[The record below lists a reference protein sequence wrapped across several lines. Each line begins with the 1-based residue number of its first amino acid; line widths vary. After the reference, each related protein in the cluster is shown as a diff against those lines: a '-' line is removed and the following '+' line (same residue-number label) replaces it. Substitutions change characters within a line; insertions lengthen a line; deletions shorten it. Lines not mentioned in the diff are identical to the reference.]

1 MTNAV
6 ANTSSINSV
15 AVMTYDTLPTVTS
28 GFGGTGVQVLGSQT
42 GIFRVIFGGTAGNSG
57 VFTFPFAAPNG
68 WLVQGYDIT
77 NGTML
82 FLQQTAYTTTT
93 ATMNSYSITT
103 GAPANMSS
111 GDTLVFTAEPF

>member
-1 MTNAV
+1 MEHLEGTYV
-6 ANTSSINSV
+6 PSTSEWVRNQIDE
-15 AVMTYDTLPTVTS
+15 YETS
-28 GFGGTGVQVLGSQT
+28 
-42 GIFRVIFGGTAGNSG
+42 GGTAGNTG
-57 VFTFPFAAPNG
+57 TFVFPFSAPNG

-77 NGTML
+77 NGTTL

-103 GAPANMSS
+103 GVLANMSA